1 MLCRI
6 LSICSLGK
14 FTFLTLEKQLAFSF
28 MKVLRAYLR
37 KTEKVDEIKIKV
49 DLRMLL
55 VSGVGCGR
63 GKF

>member
-1 MLCRI
+1 
-6 LSICSLGK
+6 
-14 FTFLTLEKQLAFSF
+14 